1 MLSNSIFVKFCVKF
15 VLINLIIYQLFAA
28 ILDSNGIVIGGLLT
42 YILLLRRIREN
53 GTQKNKQ
60 QHNLESNVLGCHIPV
75 IHVTKTRCILN
86 GAVWKSATLKIVS

>member
-60 QHNLESNVLGCHIPV
+60 HKLE
-75 IHVTKTRCILN
+75 
-86 GAVWKSATLKIVS
+86 

>member
-28 ILDSNGIVIGGLLT
+28 ILDSNGIVIGGSLT

-53 GTQKNKQ
+53 ETQKNKQ
-60 QHNLESNVLGCHIPV
+60 QHMQEL
-75 IHVTKTRCILN
+75 
-86 GAVWKSATLKIVS
+86 IVPG